1 MDVSPKDLSTFV
13 GISTQESTLFTRQI
27 SNAGVSTFFNTV
39 NVKTAGG
46 SVIQDASGTLDIKS
60 NIISLE
66 NNAGVLMKIA
76 VTVFGLVSLYQFNI
90 ALSWVR
96 FNFESAAHSLA
107 VLKESGVDISARAE
121 SFINN
126 ANGSTDVPVFNITP
140 DLIGILFLLSV
151 GYLIV
156 GRLWLGHK

>member
-1 MDVSPKDLSTFV
+1 MNEIEIYNQLSLSLNT
-13 GISTQESTLFTRQI
+13 TALFGLVWAFLLWV
-27 SNAGVSTFFNTV
+27 AGRS
-39 NVKTAGG
+39 A
-46 SVIQDASGTLDIKS
+46 SVA
-60 NIISLE
+60 LE

-126 ANGSTDVPVFNITP
+126 ANGSSDVPVFNITP

>member
-1 MDVSPKDLSTFV
+1 MNEIEIYNQLSLSLNT
-13 GISTQESTLFTRQI
+13 TALFGLVWAFLLWV
-27 SNAGVSTFFNTV
+27 AGRS
-39 NVKTAGG
+39 A
-46 SVIQDASGTLDIKS
+46 SVA
-60 NIISLE
+60 LE

-107 VLKESGVDISARAE
+107 VLKESGVDLSARAE

>member
-1 MDVSPKDLSTFV
+1 MSKYIFNLMEGKIMSEVEIYNQLSLSLNT
-13 GISTQESTLFTRQI
+13 TALFGLVWAFLLWV
-27 SNAGVSTFFNTV
+27 AGRS
-39 NVKTAGG
+39 A
-46 SVIQDASGTLDIKS
+46 SVA
-60 NIISLE
+60 LE